1 MVVYIHLVL
10 LESCCPSSF
19 DALSVY
25 RVNTS
30 GFRLGAGEVSPQE
43 GILLK
48 TLPIIICCWES
59 KNRALPV
66 KSSSCW
72 VRPYVG
78 SVATTDFLAV
88 LQFGSVASKWT
99 GLCIHHQ

>member
-10 LESCCPSSF
+10 LESCSLGSF

-25 RVNTS
+25 GVNTS
-30 GFRLGAGEVSPQE
+30 GFMQGLSLEDGFHHI

-48 TLPIIICCWES
+48 TFPIIICCWES

-66 KSSSCW
+66 KSSSYW
-72 VRPYVG
+72 V
-78 SVATTDFLAV
+78 
-88 LQFGSVASKWT
+88 
-99 GLCIHHQ
+99 